1 MAKDFTKFKIKDTE
15 TWLPKNRL
23 VLSCLQQFFKDVI
36 VGDYSYLKET
46 WPDEI
51 QGGAGIIVA
60 LEEVTNERYYFM
72 DDILTAPDNKKY
84 VVCNQWGSGNFEK
97 FTKLAATMGYPIV
110 SNQSELTSDT
120 IENESD
126 HKVNP
131 ESNLQENYFKEYFS
145 KDGEELELVINI
157 YGRMHQLFQCKKE
170 VDDEIDEIENHYE
183 NSYSAFFKIDS
194 DNLISIELN
203 NEKIFEGEV
212 LELGINENDLEQV
225 ADLDKI
231 TLANIS
237 NTLENIPT
245 SKCFNEIDLEEIY
258 VSTKSNL
265 MVVSEGS
272 LDYGRQLKFAPNFEN
287 RYTMIEYGKY
297 HIQTIPIKLKSFKIT
312 DLFFQKDTC
321 IEDLLGPATEGIYY
335 CFSKIFHFEL
345 KELEYEI
352 QQNNVKSTDF
362 AEGWIS
368 DY

>member
-23 VLSCLQQFFKDVI
+23 VLSCLQQFFDDVVI
-36 VGDYSYLKET
+36 DDYKYLKKT

-60 LEEVTNERYYFM
+60 LEEVINERYYFM
-72 DDILTAPDNKKY
+72 NDILEAPDGKKY

-97 FTKLAATMGYPIV
+97 FTELAATMGYPIV
-110 SNQSELTSDT
+110 SNQSELMSNIKET
-120 IENESD
+120 ESD
-126 HKVNP
+126 NFVNLK
-131 ESNLQENYFKEYFS
+131 SDSQEIFFKEYFS
-145 KDGEELELVINI
+145 KDGEELELVVNI
-157 YGRMHQLFQCKKE
+157 YGTLHQLFQCKKE
-170 VDDEIDEIENHYE
+170 EDEEIDEIENHYE

-212 LELGINENDLEQV
+212 AELGINDNDLEQV
-225 ADLDKI
+225 SDIDE
-231 TLANIS
+231 TTFFNVS

-265 MVVSEGS
+265 LVVSEGS
-272 LDYGRQLKFAPNFEN
+272 LDYGRQLKYAPNFEN
-287 RYTMIEYGKY
+287 RYTMVEYGKY
-297 HIQTIPIKLKSFKIT
+297 HIQTNPIKLKSFKIT

-321 IEDLLGPATEGIYY
+321 MEDLLGPTTEGVYY

-362 AEGWIS
+362 SEGWIS